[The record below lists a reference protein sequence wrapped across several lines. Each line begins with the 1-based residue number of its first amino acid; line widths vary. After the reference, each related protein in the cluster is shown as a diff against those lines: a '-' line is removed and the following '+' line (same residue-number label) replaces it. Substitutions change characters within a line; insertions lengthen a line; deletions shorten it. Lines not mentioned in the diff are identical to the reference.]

1 MVEREEMLIK
11 EIIKLQKAH
20 NSLKLD
26 DEIEKY
32 KKDIEETYSIVEKTK
47 SEIRKLSSQ
56 LDEMKTK
63 NENNNSDI
71 EQNIKNKK
79 HELDSKLGIN
89 SMKKLQLEALEK
101 VNENFNNEEYVLGL
115 IKNWHPQAMFKYIQ
129 LYDKKPE

>member
-47 SEIRKLSSQ
+47 SEIRKLTSQ
-56 LDEMKTK
+56 L
-63 NENNNSDI
+63 
-71 EQNIKNKK
+71 
-79 HELDSKLGIN
+79 
-89 SMKKLQLEALEK
+89 
-101 VNENFNNEEYVLGL
+101 
-115 IKNWHPQAMFKYIQ
+115 
-129 LYDKKPE
+129 

>member
-47 SEIRKLSSQ
+47 SEIRKLTSK

-115 IKNWHPQAMFKYIQ
+115 IIQ
-129 LYDKKPE
+129 VISQMYLKITRQHAQIKM

>member
-47 SEIRKLSSQ
+47 SEIRKLTSQ

-71 EQNIKNKK
+71 EKNIKNKK

-89 SMKKLQLEALEK
+89 SM
-101 VNENFNNEEYVLGL
+101 NNTER
-115 IKNWHPQAMFKYIQ
+115 
-129 LYDKKPE
+129 

>member
-32 KKDIEETYSIVEKTK
+32 KKDIEEAYSIVEKTK
-47 SEIRKLSSQ
+47 SEIRKLTSQ
-56 LDEMKTK
+56 LDEMKAK

-129 LYDKKPE
+129 LYDKKP